1 MHTAMTP
8 AIGIPA
14 SLIERISY
22 TAIDIGTVGHCGAKQ
37 GTGGKMAL
45 DRDIRIRW
53 FVLCWFARF
62 QREEEGLNWFNEAYF
77 GV

>member
-37 GTGGKMAL
+37 GMGGKMAL
-45 DRDIRIRW
+45 DRDIRIRSCCVGLHV
-53 FVLCWFARF
+53 FSAR
-62 QREEEGLNWFNEAYF
+62 RRG
-77 GV
+77 

>member
-37 GTGGKMAL
+37 GRGRENGVGQRYKDTLVRVVLVCTFSARGGE
-45 DRDIRIRW
+45 
-53 FVLCWFARF
+53 V
-62 QREEEGLNWFNEAYF
+62 NWFNGAYF

>member
-45 DRDIRIRW
+45 DRDTLVRV
-53 FVLCWFARF
+53 VLVCTFSARGG
-62 QREEEGLNWFNEAYF
+62 EVNWFNGAYF